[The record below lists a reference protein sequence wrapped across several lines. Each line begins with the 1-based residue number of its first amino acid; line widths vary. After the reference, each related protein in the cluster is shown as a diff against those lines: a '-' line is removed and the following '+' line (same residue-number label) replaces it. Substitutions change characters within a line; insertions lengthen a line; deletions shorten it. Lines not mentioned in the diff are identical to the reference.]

1 MLTSPDQTHW
11 RWQLPIGDDS
21 GGIQKGMMNV
31 LGLES
36 GRGTRDVDT
45 VSQGWEGHRSC
56 AGCTTQLRTPLLPPR
71 PWSTVSKLAKWTQ
84 TSVFMIGKQR
94 QILTPRLVNNVECEL
109 TGAIFHLHRQ

>member
-1 MLTSPDQTHW
+1 MWTLCPKA
-11 RWQLPIGDDS
+11 G
-21 GGIQKGMMNV
+21 KGTGPV
-31 LGLES
+31 
-36 GRGTRDVDT
+36 
-45 VSQGWEGHRSC
+45 QAAQPSC
-56 AGCTTQLRTPLLPPR
+56 APHSCPPR